1 MDLSAHEQ
9 EFRRQRLANLEA
21 LKAAGHR
28 PYGRAFERTGSL
40 ADIRAAFAEGLSVRM
55 AGRIVA
61 VREMGKSIFAH
72 LQDGTDKFQ
81 IYVQKNTLGEEPF
94 AAFRRLDIGDFIGV
108 W

>member
-40 ADIRAAFAEGLSVRM
+40 ADIRAAF
-55 AGRIVA
+55 
-61 VREMGKSIFAH
+61 
-72 LQDGTDKFQ
+72 
-81 IYVQKNTLGEEPF
+81 
-94 AAFRRLDIGDFIGV
+94 DFVELVYLIALINMD
-108 W
+108 